1 MRKDYLAILR
11 KQHRFQQAYLAKQL
25 DMTRQTYAQIE
36 KGERDLTIPEAEKLA
51 KLYDMSLTDFIQ
63 GRSPEVQQ
71 VKVAKGEK
79 TKPIIIV
86 PADKIEKFKQVLLYI
101 LKEVGARPNI
111 GETTLYKI
119 LYFIDFDYFE
129 EFGEKLIGA
138 TYIKNIHGPTPV
150 EFKKIIEEM
159 TTNEQLET
167 VKSKYFQY
175 NQRKY
180 LPKQEPD
187 LTVINAR
194 EIKFIDKEIE
204 RLADKNAKDLSAY
217 SHGDAPW
224 RITEDGQVI
233 DYTLVWER
241 TAPYTEHDYDQEF
254 LQAGAD
260 DVFRTLG
267 PMDEEEYE
275 YYMNLPDLREK
286 DETR

>member
-1 MRKDYLAILR
+1 MRKDYLAVLR
-11 KQHRFQQAYLAKQL
+11 KQHSLQQAYLAKQL
-25 DMTRQTYAQIE
+25 DMTRQTYAQME

-51 KLYDMSLTDFIQ
+51 KLYDMNLTDFIH
-63 GRSPEVQQ
+63 GRFPEKQE
-71 VKVAKGEK
+71 VKIAKTK
-79 TKPIIIV
+79 KAKPIIIV
-86 PADKIEKFKQVLLYI
+86 PADKMEKFKQILLYI
-101 LKEVGARPNI
+101 LKVVGARPNI
-111 GETTLYKI
+111 GETALYKI

-129 EFGEKLIGA
+129 EFDEKLIGA

-159 TTNEQLET
+159 TKDDQLEV

-180 LPKQEPD
+180 LPKKEAD

-224 RITEDGQVI
+224 KITGDGQVI

-241 TAPYTEHDYDQEF
+241 KAPYTEHDYDMEF
-254 LQAGAD
+254 LQAGASD
-260 DVFRTLG
+260 MLKRLE
-267 PMDEEEYE
+267 PMSEEEYE
-275 YYMNLPDLREK
+275 YYMNLPNLSEK
-286 DETR
+286 DGTR